1 MPYNDEPNSPPEDHA
16 QEQPIEPHDGEAGE
30 RVLGR
35 GLEAVSHL
43 FLSQRDEAD
52 GPCETTG
59 PAATEPGPGP
69 VAQDR
74 SAALLR
80 PCPEFTREQLAA
92 FVIGHAKA
100 LEEGMR
106 VIDVNAPC
114 GSCGRIDVLGADR
127 DRQLAIVD
135 FDAEPYDG
143 LLLRALAHFDWLTRH
158 VTIVQHMYHGHDIDF
173 DARPRI
179 ILIAPGFSPLLMCSV
194 RQITCAK
201 VDCLVYRAI
210 QVPGGRGVAR
220 RTGLGQWREPANAAG
235 PLRQSSQRTH
245 WPRQHETSEPPRPR
259 MVGHHVQAKQPD
271 PFDFPA

>member
-1 MPYNDEPNSPPEDHA
+1 MSHNDEPNGPPEDQA
-16 QEQPIEPHDGEAGE
+16 QGQPIKPHDGKAGE

-52 GPCETTG
+52 GSCETTG
-59 PAATEPGPGP
+59 PAATEPGLDP

-74 SAALLR
+74 SAVLLR
-80 PCPEFTREQLAA
+80 PFAGFTKEQLAA
-92 FVIGHAKA
+92 FVIRQAKA
-100 LEEGMR
+100 LEEGMK

-114 GSCGRIDVLGADR
+114 GSCGRIDVLGVDR

-143 LLLRALAHFDWLTRH
+143 LLLRALGHFDWLTRH
-158 VTIVQHMYHGHDIDF
+158 MTIVQHMYHGHDINF

-179 ILIAPGFSPLLMCSV
+179 ILIAPGFSPLLMCSA

-201 VDCLVYRAI
+201 VDCLVYRAM
-210 QVPGGRGVAR
+210 QVPGGAGLLVERVSGNGAR
-220 RTGLGQWREPANAAG
+220 
-235 PLRQSSQRTH
+235 SSGD
-245 WPRQHETSEPPRPR
+245 S
-259 MVGHHVQAKQPD
+259 
-271 PFDFPA
+271 PFG